1 MQMIWGKD
9 AGSHCS
15 NIPLSRKKKYFLRGN
30 HQIKEKYEDIW
41 KAILLFGLPLFYV
54 KVKDSEH
61 EIMWAE

>member
-1 MQMIWGKD
+1 MLDLIVPT
-9 AGSHCS
+9 SHS
-15 NIPLSRKKKYFLRGN
+15 VGKKYIFLRGN

-41 KAILLFGLPLFYV
+41 KAILLSGLPLFYV